1 VLAPDSSEPAIAID
15 DVAKRFRLVHER
27 NATLKATVFNG
38 FRRTTYEEFWALDGV
53 SFDVPRGSTFGI
65 IGHNG
70 SGKSTLLKCL
80 AGIYRP
86 DRGTITTSGQVSA
99 LLELGAGFHPE
110 LSGRENVYL
119 NASILGMGRREVDRR
134 FDDIVAFSGLER
146 FIDSPVKNYSSG
158 QFVRLG
164 FAVAINLEPEIF
176 LVDEVLAVGDAEF
189 QQRCL
194 DKFREL
200 RAQGRT
206 VVLVSHGL
214 DTVREMCDTVAWI
227 DHGHL
232 RGLGGSDEVV
242 DRYLESLGQDA
253 GPVIDLAGGGW
264 AVSGVSL
271 GAQAGPGVPLSSRT
285 PLRVEV
291 ALTAPETAKAAVE
304 VHFYREDGV
313 HVAGPRHVAEV
324 HAGANR
330 FVLSIESLALVAGQ
344 FHVSVRVLD
353 ADGIERAAAPHV
365 AAFEL
370 VRGDADH
377 VGGIVEVPGSWSVEP
392 G

>member
-1 VLAPDSSEPAIAID
+1 VVAPDSSEPAIAID

-158 QFVRLG
+158 QYVRLG

-200 RAQGRT
+200 RSQGCT

-232 RGLGGSDEVV
+232 RGLGGGDEVV
-242 DRYLESLGQDA
+242 DSYLESLGQDP
-253 GPVIDLAGGGW
+253 GPEGELAAGGW
-264 AVSGVSL
+264 AVTSVSL
-271 GAQAGPGVPLSSRT
+271 GAAAGPGIPLTSRT
-285 PLRVEV
+285 PLRIEV
-291 ALTAPETAKAAVE
+291 AFTAPDASDAAVE

-313 HVAGPRHVAEV
+313 HVAGPSHRSEV
-324 HAGANR
+324 QAGGNR
-330 FVLSIESLALVAGQ
+330 FVLSIDSLALVPGQ

-353 ADGIERAAAPHV
+353 SDGIERAAAPHS
-365 AAFEL
+365 AAFQL
-370 VRGDADH
+370 VDSGADH

-392 G
+392 A

>member
-1 VLAPDSSEPAIAID
+1 MSAVAPAIAID
-15 DVAKRFRLVHER
+15 QVAKRFRLVHER

-53 SFDVPRGSTFGI
+53 TFDIPAGSTFGI

-119 NASILGMGRREVDRR
+119 NASILGMGRRDVARR

-158 QFVRLG
+158 QYVRLG

-189 QQRCL
+189 QGRCL

-242 DRYLESLGQDA
+242 DSYLESLGQDP
-253 GPVIDLAGGGW
+253 GPEGTLAAGGW
-264 AVSGVSL
+264 AVTGVTL
-271 GAQAGPGVPLSSRT
+271 GAAAGPGVPLTSRT
-285 PLRVEV
+285 PIRVEV
-291 ALTAPETAKAAVE
+291 GLVAPEATTAAVE
-304 VHFYREDGV
+304 VHVYREDGV
-313 HVAGPRHVAEV
+313 HVAGPRHAAEV
-324 HAGANR
+324 QAGASR
-330 FVLSIESLALVAGQ
+330 FVLSIDSLALVAGQ
-344 FHVSVRVLD
+344 FHISVRVLD
-353 ADGIERAAAPHV
+353 ASGVERAAAPHV

-370 VRGDADH
+370 VESGADH